1 MIEYDTVNINKYKIY
16 NTYRLKLYHK
26 NIHIISLYYN
36 S

>member
-26 NIHIISLYYN
+26 NIYIILYYN